1 VLRTDA
7 RFEFEQHWFRY
18 PAAAPW
24 ENQFW
29 FRRHNGWLDEDL
41 VSLER
46 MTLLGLRTAAVARLH
61 LARLLWAERGWRSEL
76 HGTWATPGFDRAP
89 RYGEG
94 ILRLAFPLCDKLE
107 LRTHSRL
114 AMYRQFE
121 TSDTGIVAT
130 LGPGAHFEAGRLSF
144 AGDAPV
150 AHSYRA
156 FAAHFVELVYAVTDR
171 SDVALGFGV
180 DPEVVYE
187 VTNEFASIGWDQFV
201 FSNGV
206 GPAATQ
212 ADPASL
218 GTVLEHAERALERER
233 RLVLE
238 ARLRF

>member
-1 VLRTDA
+1 VLGTEA

-24 ENQFW
+24 QNQFW

-41 VSLER
+41 ISLER
-46 MTLLGLRTAAVARLH
+46 MTLLGTSMAAVARLH
-61 LARLLWAERGWRSEL
+61 LARLLWTARGWRGEL
-76 HGTWATPGFDRAP
+76 HATWAAPGFDAPP

-94 ILRLAFPLCDKLE
+94 ILRLAFPLREKFE

-114 AMYRQFE
+114 AVYRQF
-121 TSDTGIVAT
+121 TTDDTGILAA
-130 LGPGAHFEAGRLSF
+130 LGPGTHFEAGQLPF

-150 AHSYRA
+150 SHSYRA
-156 FAAHFVELVYAVTDR
+156 FGAHFVELVYAVTDR
-171 SDVALGFGV
+171 SDIALGFGV

-187 VTNEFASIGWDQFV
+187 VTNEFASIGWDQFL
-201 FSNGV
+201 FANGV

-212 ADPASL
+212 ADPVSL
-218 GTVLEHAERALERER
+218 GNALQDAESALESER